1 MARRRSPV
9 ELSRH
14 IKPDNALQRIVWTVA
29 AGLCRLW
36 WARICVAYRI
46 KLVSRCPGEGRDENT
61 WS

>member
-1 MARRRSPV
+1 MAALAGRTIPAYKARQ
-9 ELSRH
+9 
-14 IKPDNALQRIVWTVA
+14 ALQRIVWTVA